1 MAMHIKIVPNNVLKI
16 NEYENENVDS
26 WIHLS

>member
-1 MAMHIKIVPNNVLKI
+1 MAMHIKIVSNNALKI